1 MNFCNGLQIQKIIGD
16 LDNSKVIDLLSDGLE
31 ILDPNNKCRSS
42 KGLNNTTRLHVSI
55 TTYLIIAV
63 VFCMRLAL

>member
-1 MNFCNGLQIQKIIGD
+1 MQKITGD
-16 LDNSKVIDLLSDGLE
+16 LDNSKVNDLLSNSLE
-31 ILDPNNKCRSS
+31 NLDPNNNCKSS
-42 KGLNNTTRLHVSI
+42 LGLNNTTRLHVSI